1 MPSRPA
7 PTAKS
12 SSRSSRTAETAIG
25 LPTAPP
31 DATAIAV
38 GDLGSPHGLR
48 GQLHLWP
55 HQPGAPSLEP
65 GRRVLLERDGAWH
78 AASVRTVASH
88 GRGMLITL
96 DGIEDRSAAARVTG
110 MRILVRAEDLP
121 PADEGEFYA
130 FELHGF
136 AMVTTDGRALGTI
149 EDTFSTGLND
159 VWVVRG
165 DGREHLIPIIDDV
178 VREIDR
184 DGRRVVIEAMPG
196 LLD

>member
-1 MPSRPA
+1 
-7 PTAKS
+7 
-12 SSRSSRTAETAIG
+12 
-25 LPTAPP
+25 
-31 DATAIAV
+31 
-38 GDLGSPHGLR
+38 
-48 GQLHLWP
+48 
-55 HQPGAPSLEP
+55 
-65 GRRVLLERDGAWH
+65 VLLERDGAWH

-96 DGIEDRSAAARVTG
+96 DGLEDRSAAARVTG